1 MNSERGQA
9 LPLALLAL
17 AAGMLLIVPFANH
30 IGGNLLASRI
40 YGQVMSEQYSCDA
53 GVEWA
58 LWKLKGNPVLTTS
71 TSYESTALEPFPGE
85 INGSSFPAT
94 ELQFVEDARAT
105 ETITPQWQ
113 DGQGEHTYDFQ
124 TTDKGTITVVID
136 NIIASSLVRVELSG
150 VPGQPDYEFQ
160 RAGPYEAKFE
170 IGSADSY
177 TISVILPG
185 ENEYRALVKR
195 NPIII
200 TITYPIASYDIRAQK
215 GDCVTTVRATAS
227 YLTTRVISWQIE

>member
-17 AAGMLLIVPFANH
+17 AAGTLLIVPFANH

-71 TSYESTALEPFPGE
+71 TNYESTALEPVPGE
-85 INGSSFPAT
+85 INGSSFPTT
-94 ELQFVEDARAT
+94 ELRFVEDAGAT
-105 ETITPQWQ
+105 ETITPEWQ
-113 DGQGEHTYDFQ
+113 GGKKWQEYPVDTI
-124 TTDKGTITVVID
+124 DKGIITVVVETDAPAVDIKLGGTTYELEGGSPYTAEFLTD
-136 NIIASSLVRVELSG
+136 AAGSYKIKVKTFKYDKKGKKTAASF
-150 VPGQPDYEFQ
+150 PG
-160 RAGPYEAKFE
+160 
-170 IGSADSY
+170 
-177 TISVILPG
+177 
-185 ENEYRALVKR
+185 
-195 NPIII
+195 II